1 MTAIAHLLTGAAL
14 YELFGHWA
22 WLLAFLSHGILDAT
36 CLWHPP
42 GMHRPWVARREWP
55 HRLYD
60 AIRRSLLDEWQ
71 YDSPRTVMLLF
82 NLRGVAEYRYH
93 PPARAYRIA
102 KWGMFLLNLLGLVM
116 WIAAPFLGWLS
127 WSAWFVGWVAWM
139 SWDIFWLARDL
150 APDWWYRR
158 HLYRYNPHRLAD
170 WLRRVLRLPSDW
182 LPGAAWEFAVI
193 AAAWWLA

>member
-42 GMHRPWVARREWP
+42 GMHRPWAFNGEVRTSPWQFFRR
-55 HRLYD
+55 
-60 AIRRSLLDEWQ
+60 AVMDEWQ
-71 YDSPRTVMLLF
+71 YGSVRVAGFCDHG
-82 NLRGVAEYRYH
+82 GVTPVYR
-93 PPARAYRIA
+93 AT
-102 KWGMFLLNLLGLVM
+102 KWVMFLLNLLGLVL
-116 WIAAPFLGWLS
+116 WIAAPFLGWLP

-139 SWDIFWLARDL
+139 SWDIFWLVRDL
-150 APDWWYRR
+150 APWWWYRQ

-193 AAAWWLA
+193 AAAWWLL